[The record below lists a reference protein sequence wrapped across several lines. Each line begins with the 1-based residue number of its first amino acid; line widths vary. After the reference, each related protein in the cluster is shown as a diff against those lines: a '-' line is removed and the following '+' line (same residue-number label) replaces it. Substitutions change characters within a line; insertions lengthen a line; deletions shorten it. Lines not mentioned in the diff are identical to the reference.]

1 MESLLSNISD
11 FSKKRFAEIPF
22 PHRKDE
28 FWRFGDLK
36 SWGVDAL
43 FPFFQHHCQRKLKDA
58 KIEGLE
64 KSLHAKDSI
73 VLFDG
78 QMVFADL
85 PKGAKV
91 LSMPAAA
98 EDYPE
103 RVKNFYDLADGKFDI
118 LQASR
123 ASAGAYIKIEDY
135 ADVELNIGVVSKL
148 GVSTAGIILDIG
160 RGASLKLNRCY
171 LTFGGS
177 LGAVHSGFFCGEGS
191 RLESASIKFSEA
203 DSRSFEREDFDASDG
218 VEIIDALAQ
227 AGASPSR
234 QERNFEIRGSN
245 SCVDTRAFVLSRG
258 GITHDI
264 RTRQMHRSGNSKSDL
279 SVRAAL
285 FDASKLA
292 FSGLIRVE
300 ECAQKTESY
309 QSCRSLLMSEKAL
322 AQASPILEICAND
335 VACSHGCTV
344 SEPDPDELFY
354 MFQRGLNPDSAMR
367 LMVRSFAESSFE
379 KLSDKE
385 NVGRIMSLIF

>member
-1 MESLLSNISD
+1 MENLLSNISD

-123 ASAGAYIKIEDY
+123 ASAGAYIK
-135 ADVELNIGVVSKL
+135 
-148 GVSTAGIILDIG
+148 
-160 RGASLKLNRCY
+160 
-171 LTFGGS
+171 
-177 LGAVHSGFFCGEGS
+177 
-191 RLESASIKFSEA
+191 
-203 DSRSFEREDFDASDG
+203 
-218 VEIIDALAQ
+218 
-227 AGASPSR
+227 
-234 QERNFEIRGSN
+234 
-245 SCVDTRAFVLSRG
+245 
-258 GITHDI
+258 
-264 RTRQMHRSGNSKSDL
+264 
-279 SVRAAL
+279 
-285 FDASKLA
+285 
-292 FSGLIRVE
+292 
-300 ECAQKTESY
+300 
-309 QSCRSLLMSEKAL
+309 
-322 AQASPILEICAND
+322 
-335 VACSHGCTV
+335 
-344 SEPDPDELFY
+344 
-354 MFQRGLNPDSAMR
+354 
-367 LMVRSFAESSFE
+367 
-379 KLSDKE
+379 
-385 NVGRIMSLIF
+385 